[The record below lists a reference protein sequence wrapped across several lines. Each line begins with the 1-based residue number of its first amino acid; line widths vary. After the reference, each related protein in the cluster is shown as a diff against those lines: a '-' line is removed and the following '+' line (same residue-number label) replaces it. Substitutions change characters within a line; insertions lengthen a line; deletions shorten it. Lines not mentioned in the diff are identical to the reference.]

1 MSSEAIDT
9 TTPHPRARDLGIP
22 FDGTPG
28 ARNALV
34 DVPGVEIGHTTVI
47 NEAARARTGATAIH
61 PRGRGG
67 VGEAVAAG
75 VHSFN
80 GNGELTGSHW
90 IREAGSF
97 ATPIVLTSTHAVGDA
112 HRGVIDWMLRER
124 PGLGERWL
132 LPVVGETW
140 DGRLNDATVRHPLS
154 DDVVAALD
162 TATADTLAEGP
173 VGGGTGMICYG
184 RKGGNGTASRLV
196 DHGDE
201 TYTVG
206 VFLQANFGDAHELR
220 VMGRPLAAP
229 PVDGNAISAAP
240 AGAGSL
246 IVVVGTDA
254 PLFPGQCAALAR
266 RVSLGVGR
274 TGTAGSHFS
283 GDIFVAFSTANTG
296 AFGSRPPA
304 GGHPGETAALET
316 ARTVPWGCMDPFYA
330 AVVQATEEAILNALV
345 MGRDI
350 HGPEGLLVAGVD
362 HDEVRSLF
370 ARETEE
376 AMR

>member
-1 MSSEAIDT
+1 MSTETNGASAGSL
-9 TTPHPRARDLGIP
+9 RARDLGIP
-22 FDGTPG
+22 FDGMPG
-28 ARNALV
+28 ERNALV
-34 DVPGVEIGHTTVI
+34 DVAGVEIGHTTLI
-47 NEAARARTGATAIH
+47 SEKARARTGATAIH
-61 PRGRGG
+61 PRGRAG

-140 DGRLNDATVRHPLS
+140 DGRLNDATVRHLLS
-154 DDVVAALD
+154 DDIIAALD
-162 TATADTLAEGP
+162 AASADTLAEGP

-196 DHGDE
+196 DYEGE
-201 TYTVG
+201 SYAVG

-220 VMGRPLAAP
+220 VMGRPLATP
-229 PVDGNAISAAP
+229 PVDGNAISTAP

-254 PLFPGQCAALAR
+254 PLLPGQCAALAR

-283 GDIFVAFSTANTG
+283 GDIFLAFSTANTG
-296 AFGSRPPA
+296 AFGSQPPA
-304 GGHPGETAALET
+304 SGRPGETATLDT
-316 ARTVPWGCMDPFYA
+316 VQTVPWGCMDPFYT

-345 MGRDI
+345 AGRDV
-350 HGPEGLLVAGVD
+350 HGPKGLLVAGVD

-370 ARETEE
+370 VQKTEE
-376 AMR
+376 AVR